1 MRRYLI
7 TVMLS
12 VLNVLLILW
21 VLGELPLFIYRV

>member
-12 VLNVLLILW
+12 VLNVFLILW